1 MSAGPHSFLEAL
13 GKNLLSSSFDVLTE
27 LISCGCRT
35 DILLGCYWGPPL
47 APTGFSLG
55 PYISEPLIAHL
66 IFLIL
71 GISLTCVCVCLVI
84 QSCST
89 LCDPLDCSPPGSS
102 VRRDS
107 YTGVVCHALLQGI
120 FPTRGSNPDLP
131 HCRQIVYCL
140 SHQGSPLCAVLL
152 LIPLLLL
159 LFD

>member
-1 MSAGPHSFLEAL
+1 MSAGPHSFLETL

-27 LISCGCRT
+27 FISCGCRT

-55 PYISEPLIAHL
+55 LYISEPLIAHL

-102 VRRDS
+102 VCRDS
-107 YTGVVCHALLQGI
+107 LYWSGLPCSSAGNLPNPGIEPRSPTLQADCLLSEPPGKLKKVEDNV
-120 FPTRGSNPDLP
+120 FK
-131 HCRQIVYCL
+131 QI
-140 SHQGSPLCAVLL
+140 
-152 LIPLLLL
+152 
-159 LFD
+159 